1 MCDTRAMP
9 TRPKRPT
16 DFAQRAK
23 LIVDMLTGRVPN
35 DSATVPAAGIAK
47 VRRAAAKK
55 GGKARAKALSP
66 RERKAIAKKAAAARW
81 RDANP

>member
-1 MCDTRAMP
+1 MCDTRAVA
-9 TRPKRPT
+9 TRPKRPR
-16 DFAQRAK
+16 DFAQLGK
-23 LIVDMLTGRVPN
+23 LIVEIATGQVQN

-66 RERKAIAKKAAAARW
+66 RKRKAIAKKAARARW
-81 RDANP
+81 RSQT